1 MRKILILALLFNI
14 NTLGQNLASRGGGTS
29 TTDWDLRT
37 GSGTSTGDWRL
48 SNVIEL
54 NSGVISGDDTLKLS
68 SPGDFNFD
76 SVNDRWI
83 LKTRGRILS
92 VKTIELV
99 DKYSVKQD
107 EVTITKDNILNNYKR
122 SIPKKMLERQ
132 LKRNVKFKNYII
144 GDFEY

>member
-1 MRKILILALLFNI
+1 MRKIILFVLLFNL
-14 NTLGQNLASRGGGTS
+14 NTLGENFTARGGGTS

-37 GSGTSTGDWRL
+37 GSGTSTGDWKL